1 MCLRF
6 ATLLDYLDYSSFTE
20 GVEMNA
26 TIREYSK
33 IEVVD
38 SPLGKRKIDSDGAP
52 ISGMRMEVYK
62 AYSGVPGLLQKV
74 INEGA
79 ASAWTGITGSY
90 GGIPG
95 LPGDVI
101 TKGDS
106 AAWKEIKN
114 KIDYIYNNLD
124 YILAGLDRESG
135 FAGEVQSQ
143 IKSGKKLL
151 FKPNLIGPAVIDA
164 ATHGEGIGDAICTQ
178 WPMVAAL
185 MRWFHDKLDI
195 SYYQMALGEASPGTF
210 TGAFQGSKISGKEI
224 TTEAIFEGRS
234 GDFYGGWAF
243 FFIRRYLAERHP
255 SSHKDDPM
263 KGYEDSVAGRF
274 IPPGRAVDRL
284 MIYDLNK
291 VQDDTS
297 KGRTVPVPDGAN
309 FKEITLHKAI
319 IGGDPHNADDM
330 RDYPGCVLVNVP
342 KLKIH
347 AQDLITNAI
356 KNLGIG
362 LYPTQCASGKGKND
376 TSWKYSYPSAP
387 FPMQKGKLP
396 HSPWVLK
403 INDDTNLP
411 VKDEKGEY
419 IATKTAGFS
428 GTQSDV
434 IRAVQSQNVFVI
446 HVVDAID
453 TINISHDPDG
463 NAVRVP
469 EGFVWASLDCVAL
482 DLFCARY
489 CFKTIPMLEALRLK
503 EENGWSTEFVHQVPV
518 AKIEGKNIIT
528 EEGIDSP
535 LFRYNLYRYAEE
547 RGVGQQKYYI
557 VGWDSL
563 TEKPLA
569 SLGGH
574 LGRIDNTKF
583 IELMTKTMYYN
594 PLTILHDLQKT
605 ILSYVKAHDELI
617 GSSLFKEFMD
627 RFDENRDGVI
637 DYDEKGRGIETAKF
651 PIITHAAY
659 LQLTAEYG
667 LLKGSFY
674 VPACFIKNSD
684 KNWNSEGHDFTKE
697 QIVVMTAAD
706 AFKYSQSEAVHA
718 DFYVPGMTW
727 GRGMW
732 PSWQTA
738 TYLQYIRALYNSI
751 SIKYINLGSLY
762 GLAFQYADKVLNAG
776 KYTGSIDQQMSDPSS
791 MDKYFEALSKGAD
804 PLNFTLYVPTGYGTL
819 ENIKIP
825 NVEET
830 DDPEKIWTAHFDGGR
845 EIW

>member
-1 MCLRF
+1 MS
-6 ATLLDYLDYSSFTE
+6 ATQ
-20 GVEMNA
+20 
-26 TIREYSK
+26 REYLNGA
-33 IEVVD
+33 VVD
-38 SPLGKRKIDSDGAP
+38 SQLGKRKIDSEGAP
-52 ISGMRMEVYK
+52 ISCIRMEVFK

-74 INEGA
+74 INEGDT
-79 ASAWTGITGSY
+79 SAWTGIMGSY

-95 LPGDVI
+95 LTGDVV

-106 AAWKEIKN
+106 AAWREIKN
-114 KIDYIYNNLD
+114 KIDYIYDGLD
-124 YILAGLDRESG
+124 HVLAGLDRETA
-135 FAGEVQSQ
+135 FAIEVQSQ

-151 FKPNLIGPAVIDA
+151 FKPNVVAPYVIDPT
-164 ATHGEGIGDAICTQ
+164 THGESVGDPVCTQ

-195 SYYQMALGEASPGTF
+195 GYYQMALGEASTGTF
-210 TGAFQGSKISGKEI
+210 NAVSLFNKRFGKAV
-224 TTEAIFEGRS
+224 TTEAVLEGRS
-234 GDFYGGWAF
+234 DDFYGGWGF
-243 FFIRRYLAERHP
+243 YFIRRYLAERHP

-274 IPPGRAVDRL
+274 IPPGRTGDRL

-291 VQDDTS
+291 LQDDTS
-297 KGRTVPVPDGAN
+297 KGRTVSVPDGAN

-319 IGGDPHNADDM
+319 IGGDPHDADDM
-330 RDYPGCVLVNVP
+330 RDYPGSVLVNVP

-362 LYPTQCASGKGKND
+362 LYPTQCASGKGKDD
-376 TSWKYSYPSAP
+376 TSWKYSYPLTSI
-387 FPMQKGKLP
+387 PMQKGKLP

-403 INDDTNLP
+403 INEDTNLP

-434 IRAVQSQNVFVI
+434 IRAVQSQNVFMV

-453 TINISHDPDG
+453 VINISHDPDG
-463 NAVRVP
+463 NGVRVP

-489 CFKTIPMLEALRLK
+489 CFKTIPMLEALKLK
-503 EENGWSTEFVHQVPV
+503 EENRWATATEFVRQVPV

-528 EEGIDSP
+528 EEGVDSP
-535 LFRYNLYRYAEE
+535 LFRYDLYRYAEE

-563 TEKPLA
+563 TETPLA

-574 LGRIDNTKF
+574 LGRIDNAKF

-594 PLTILHDLQKT
+594 PSTILHDLQKT
-605 ILSYVKAHDELI
+605 ILSYAKAHDDLT

-637 DYDEKGRGIETAKF
+637 DYDEKGRGGIDTAQF
-651 PIITHAAY
+651 PILTHAAY
-659 LQLTAEYG
+659 IQLTAEYG
-667 LLKGSFY
+667 MLKGSFY
-674 VPACFIKNSD
+674 VPACFVKNSD
-684 KNWNSEGHDFTKE
+684 KNWNSQGHDFTKE
-697 QIVVMTAAD
+697 KILVRIAAD
-706 AFKYSQSEAVHA
+706 AFSYSQSEAVHA
-718 DFYVPGMTW
+718 DFFVPGMTW

-738 TYLQYIRALYNSI
+738 TYLQYIRSLYNSL
-751 SIKYINLGSLY
+751 SPKDINLGSLY

-776 KYTGSIDQQMSDPSS
+776 KYTGSIDQQISDPSS
-791 MDKYFEALSKGAD
+791 MDRYFEGLSKGANQ
-804 PLNFTLYVPTGYGTL
+804 LNFTFYVPAGYGTL
-819 ENIKIP
+819 EKVKIP

-830 DDPEKIWTAHFDGGR
+830 DDPEKIWTVHFNGGR